1 MGNENGAEK
10 MIQGCLE
17 TFKGKRVLLLQ
28 GPMGPFFRRLARD
41 LEWAGAKVHKVN
53 FNGGDWA
60 FYPTGSTSF
69 RGKME
74 EWPPFLERLLIE
86 RQIDVVLLFGDCRPI
101 HRVVKGIS
109 KSMHI
114 EVGVFEEGYVRP
126 DYVTLEASGVNGNS
140 RLPTSSIFYLNKS
153 IADVEPT
160 VPVGNTFWPSALW
173 AAIYYVACSLL
184 RPWFRHYRHHRP
196 CTLKEAVPWVR
207 SAWRRAY
214 YAVKER
220 RVQDKLTS
228 TLSGK
233 FFLVPLQVHNDSQ
246 ICVHSPYATVEDF
259 IRNVV
264 RSFARHAPKRTT
276 LVFKHHPMDRG
287 YCDYSR
293 LINEMRKSH
302 RLKNRLY
309 YVHDLH
315 LPTLLKHALGVVLV
329 NSTVGMSAL
338 HHGTPTKV
346 LGAAI
351 YDMQGL
357 TFQGPLAEF
366 WRQAQHHPVNK
377 LLFRR
382 FRCYLIRHTQINGS
396 FYKKLDG
403 SFSSTGLRWKPLEAV
418 HEGDLRWKSEARQNL
433 SSSAGD
439 GSDVRDSSSD
449 SMGL

>member
-1 MGNENGAEK
+1 MGNENGAGK

-17 TFKGKRVLLLQ
+17 TFEGKRVLLLQ
-28 GPMGPFFRRLARD
+28 GPMGPFFRRLAQD

-53 FNGGDWA
+53 FNGGDWI
-60 FYPTGSTSF
+60 FYPAGATAF
-69 RGKME
+69 REEMK
-74 EWPPFLERLLIE
+74 EWPSFLERLLLE
-86 RQIDVVLLFGDCRPI
+86 RRIDVVLLFGDCRPI
-101 HRVVKGIS
+101 HRVVKGIA
-109 KSMHI
+109 KSLHI

-126 DYVTLEASGVNGNS
+126 DYVTLEASGVNGHS
-140 RLPTSSIFYLNKS
+140 RLPTSAIFYLNKP

-173 AAIYYVACSLL
+173 AAIYYVACALL

-207 SAWRRAY
+207 SAWRKEY
-214 YAVKER
+214 YAIKER
-220 RVQDKLTS
+220 GVQEKLTS
-228 TLSGK
+228 SLSQK

-246 ICVHSPYATVEDF
+246 ICVHSPFATVEDF

-264 RSFARHAPKRTT
+264 RSFARHAPKRTV

-293 LINEMRKSH
+293 LINTLRESY

-338 HHGTPTKV
+338 HHGTPMKV

-366 WRQAQHHPVNK
+366 WRQAQNHPVNK
-377 LLFRR
+377 LLFQR

-396 FYKKLDG
+396 FHKRLDAPR
-403 SFSSTGLRWKPLEAV
+403 SNTGLRWKQFQAN
-418 HEGDLRWKSEARQNL
+418 HDSDLRWKSDSKQTFSKSVSDRSEACE
-433 SSSAGD
+433 SPT
-439 GSDVRDSSSD
+439 DSI
-449 SMGL
+449 GL